1 MISHSTARN
10 TKRIRSGTTEVQP
23 RADQFR
29 VLTQVSRQITT
40 ILDINE
46 LLVQVVRLVQQT
58 FGYYHVAIGLIEGD
72 EVVYRVGAGV
82 LWDAPDFQFKPAR
95 LKIGKEGLSGWVAA
109 TGEPLIVPDVSKE
122 PHYVWMQGSQTR
134 SELTVPIT
142 VKGQV
147 IGVLDVQI
155 DLELMQALASQAGAA
170 IENARLFK
178 AEQVRADQFRVIS
191 EVGRHITSILNLNEL
206 LIQIARAIRE
216 AFDYDI
222 VEIGLIEGDELV
234 FRAGAVRGN
243 DSVFQNFQLK
253 VGLEGITGWVAAT
266 GEPLLVPDVNQEPRY
281 IQMTQND
288 TRSELAVPIKSKE
301 KTIGVFN
308 VQSNQLDAFA
318 DRDIVILEH
327 MANQAAVAIENARL
341 YEQVRQVA
349 TLEERQRLARELH
362 DSVTQSLYGMTLYS
376 QAALGQLNLGH
387 LEQAAQNLREL
398 QETAQEAL
406 AEMRLLIYELR
417 PPELEKEGLEAALLN
432 RLAFVEERAGLKTS
446 LISELTERL
455 PQTIEEGLYRIAR
468 EALNNVLKYAQ
479 AHTISI
485 YLRQVAK
492 LVTMEIVDDGVGF
505 DPQDRRSRGGVGLLA
520 MQERA
525 AELGGQWRVV
535 SQPGE
540 GTRVYVEVPL

>member
-1 MISHSTARN
+1 
-10 TKRIRSGTTEVQP
+10 
-23 RADQFR
+23 
-29 VLTQVSRQITT
+29 
-40 ILDINE
+40 
-46 LLVQVVRLVQQT
+46 
-58 FGYYHVAIGLIEGD
+58 
-72 EVVYRVGAGV
+72 
-82 LWDAPDFQFKPAR
+82 
-95 LKIGKEGLSGWVAA
+95 
-109 TGEPLIVPDVSKE
+109 
-122 PHYVWMQGSQTR
+122 
-134 SELTVPIT
+134 
-142 VKGQV
+142 
-147 IGVLDVQI
+147 
-155 DLELMQALASQAGAA
+155 
-170 IENARLFK
+170 
-178 AEQVRADQFRVIS
+178 
-191 EVGRHITSILNLNEL
+191 
-206 LIQIARAIRE
+206 
-216 AFDYDI
+216 
-222 VEIGLIEGDELV
+222 
-234 FRAGAVRGN
+234 
-243 DSVFQNFQLK
+243 
-253 VGLEGITGWVAAT
+253 
-266 GEPLLVPDVNQEPRY
+266 
-281 IQMTQND
+281 
-288 TRSELAVPIKSKE
+288 
-301 KTIGVFN
+301 
-308 VQSNQLDAFA
+308 LDAFA

-540 GTRVYVEVPL
+540 GTRVHVEVPL